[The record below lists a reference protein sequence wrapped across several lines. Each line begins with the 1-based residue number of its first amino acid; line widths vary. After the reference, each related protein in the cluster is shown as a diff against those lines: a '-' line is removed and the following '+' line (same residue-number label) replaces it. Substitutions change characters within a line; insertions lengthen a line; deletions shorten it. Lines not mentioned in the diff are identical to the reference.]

1 MFGRCKRRNPFAC
14 GLPLARFL
22 RDTGG
27 AHAVEFAL
35 VAPVFILL
43 IAITVELGLSLI
55 IQSNINYATRDASR
69 LILTGQVQTGGGM
82 SVFTNKICGDV
93 NVLISCGNLQYNVQS
108 DTAFGSLTPAQATTS
123 GNMSSTGFSPGG
135 PGSDVLVQVGYPFP
149 CIIPFACNLIS
160 ANGTVLL
167 ISTVAFQN
175 ENYGGGGGGGGSGG
189 GGASGSGT
197 GTGNG
202 GGSP

>member
-1 MFGRCKRRNPFAC
+1 MFDRCKRRNPFAR
-14 GLPLARFL
+14 GRPLARFL
-22 RDTGG
+22 RDIGG

-35 VAPVFILL
+35 IAPVFILL
-43 IAITVELGLSLI
+43 ICIVIELGLSLI

-82 SVFTNKICGDV
+82 SVFTKKICDAV
-93 NVLISCGNLQYNVQS
+93 NILISCGNLQYNVQS
-108 DTAFGSLTPAQATTS
+108 DTTFGTLTPAHATPS
-123 GNMSSTGFSPGG
+123 GNMSTTGFSPGG

-160 ANGTVLL
+160 TNGTVLL

-175 ENYGGGGGGGGSGG
+175 ENYGGGGGGGGSG
-189 GGASGSGT
+189 SGSG
-197 GTGNG
+197 GGGSGNG
-202 GGSP
+202 GGGH